1 MLANMQVVNSNS
13 ITPTFTRVNRT
24 TQAQP
29 EQVRGSGQLE
39 RTGEQLEQTRK
50 SPGQGG
56 RLDVNEQ
63 AIALLEQE
71 AQQQGSQGLDRQQ
84 AAEQFLGQDAGQ
96 ASGQGAQ
103 LQLFSDSSEN
113 SQGATYDR
121 PSNQNL
127 SAVAAY
133 QSVNNI
139 AQRDN
144 VQQLF
149 GVDLFA

>member
-1 MLANMQVVNSNS
+1 MQVVNSNS
-13 ITPTFTRVNRT
+13 VNPTFTRANRP
-24 TQAQP
+24 TQAQS
-29 EQVRGSGQLE
+29 EQVRGS
-39 RTGEQLEQTRK
+39 EQLEQTSK
-50 SPGQGG
+50 NPTQGG

-71 AQQQGSQGLDRQQ
+71 AQQQAGQGLGQQ
-84 AAEQFLGQDAGQ
+84 AAEQGASQFLGQDAEQ

-103 LQLFSDSSEN
+103 LQLFSDSADT

-139 AQRDN
+139 AQRDS

>member
-1 MLANMQVVNSNS
+1 MQVVNSNS
-13 ITPTFTRVNRT
+13 VNPSFTRVNRA

-39 RTGEQLEQTRK
+39 RTGEQLEQTRN
-50 SPGQGG
+50 SQGQGG

-63 AIALLEQE
+63 AIALFEQE
-71 AQQQGSQGLDRQQ
+71 QSGRGLGQQQGAS
-84 AAEQFLGQDAGQ
+84 QFLGQDSGQ
-96 ASGQGAQ
+96 APGQGAQ
-103 LQLFSDSSEN
+103 LQLFADSSEN
-113 SQGATYDR
+113 SRGATYDR

>member
-1 MLANMQVVNSNS
+1 MLAPMQVVNSTSVNPS
-13 ITPTFTRVNRT
+13 FTRVNRS
-24 TQAQP
+24 TQAPQ
-29 EQVRGSGQLE
+29 EQVRGA
-39 RTGEQLEQTRK
+39 EQLEQPGK

-71 AQQQGSQGLDRQQ
+71 SRQQSGQGFERQ
-84 AAEQFLGQDAGQ
+84 AAEQGLGQASAQ
-96 ASGQGAQ
+96 ESGQGAQ
-103 LQLFSDSSEN
+103 LQLFSDLSDN
-113 SQGATYDR
+113 SQQAGATAYDR

-127 SAVAAY
+127 NAVAAY

>member
-1 MLANMQVVNSNS
+1 MLTNMQVVNSNS
-13 ITPTFTRVNRT
+13 VNPSFTRVNRS

-29 EQVRGSGQLE
+29 EQVRGS
-39 RTGEQLEQTRK
+39 EQLEQARK
-50 SPGQGG
+50 NPTQGG

-71 AQQQGSQGLDRQQ
+71 TQQQAGQGLGQQQ
-84 AAEQFLGQDAGQ
+84 AAEQGASQFLGQDAEQ

-103 LQLFSDSSEN
+103 LQLFSDSADN
-113 SQGATYDR
+113 SQGASFDR

-127 SAVAAY
+127 NAVAAY

-139 AQRDN
+139 AQRDS